1 MATKEDALPR
11 FTYDMVMLLDAACPP
26 VAMPRTPEG
35 VKNFRENFDSFM
47 WMAAQR
53 AFVDDLKEA
62 LEEEEHERAEAEGPV
77 TPEGEGDSALRG
89 LAKVLDGSGEIR
101 LGVPSP
107 GVPVD

>member
-1 MATKEDALPR
+1 MAKKEDALPR
-11 FTYDMVMLLDAACPP
+11 FTYDMVMLLDAAVPR

-35 VKNFRENFDSFM
+35 VKNFKENLDSFL

-53 AFVDDLKEA
+53 ALVDELKEA
-62 LEEEEHERAEAEGPV
+62 LEEEEYERDDAEGP
-77 TPEGEGDSALRG
+77 EQAESADDGSLWG

-101 LGVPSP
+101 LGVPSS